1 MIGNVKVSYGY
12 TTCTLATYTCACTL
26 YSVRIQIPF
35 TSLPRATYIEI
46 CCMYDVCTQH
56 RPPGPKSKEVFVQG
70 HTLYG
75 YYNTPKSHY
84 YVEYSFCIVQGIKFS
99 YIHILFYIYVL
110 RICISIPKSG
120 PEANEI
126 TYPPASTGLKRRL
139 KWARG
144 QAVRVGE

>member
-1 MIGNVKVSYGY
+1 MICNVKVTCIEYLSYLY
-12 TTCTLATYTCACTL
+12 LCL
-26 YSVRIQIPF
+26 YSVLRTDTNTFYILA
-35 TSLPRATYIEI
+35 TSHIET

-75 YYNTPKSHY
+75 YYNTPKISLLILCRVFILY
-84 YVEYSFCIVQGIKFS
+84 CTRYKV
-99 YIHILFYIYVL
+99 HILFYIYVL
-110 RICISIPKSG
+110 RICIPIPKSG
-120 PEANEI
+120 PGANEI